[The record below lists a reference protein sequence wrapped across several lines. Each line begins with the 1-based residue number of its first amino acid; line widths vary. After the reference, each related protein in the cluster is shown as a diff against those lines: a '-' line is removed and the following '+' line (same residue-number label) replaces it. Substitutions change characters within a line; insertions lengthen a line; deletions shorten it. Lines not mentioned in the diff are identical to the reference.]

1 MSALRAA
8 GHPAM
13 PRAAHRQERDVRE
26 QDAGGAEDA
35 ADQDHQHLLSGH
47 APAGLL
53 HRHQVSDS
61 GTWHSTYVHEENIRL
76 DISIQEDFKRDFED
90 QILS

>member
-1 MSALRAA
+1 MSALWAA
-8 GHPAM
+8 GHPAV

-53 HRHQVSDS
+53 HRHQVS
-61 GTWHSTYVHEENIRL
+61 GQWQWQWHSTVHTWGRGIVK
-76 DISIQEDFKRDFED
+76 QEPQFPSTP
-90 QILS
+90 L